1 MQEVDGS
8 IPFSSTISVARCARV
23 GPRQRGRPA
32 SAPDPGAHP
41 HREEDA
47 VIVFVLIVLAAASRL
62 LPHPPN
68 FAPVAAIGLFAGA
81 TAGRRAAWL
90 VPFAALLLSDLV
102 IGFYHPVSMLLN
114 YLAFATCL
122 LLGAGMLSPRGAR
135 GRSLGRVAG
144 AVLASSVAFF
154 VVSNFGMWAS
164 GYYPRTWAGLV
175 QCYTAALPF
184 FRNTLASDALYSAA
198 LFGGHALLARYLG
211 RREVETARA

>member
-8 IPFSSTISVARCARV
+8 IPFSSTITTV
-23 GPRQRGRPA
+23 RPA
-32 SAPDPGAHP
+32 QRASPIPGARGAP
-41 HREEDA
+41 ISRREA
-47 VIVFVLIVLAAASRL
+47 PVIVFVLIVLAAASRL

-81 TAGRRAAWL
+81 HVDKRLGWL
-90 VPFAALLLSDLV
+90 VPLAAILLSDLV
-102 IGFYHPVSMLLN
+102 IGFYHPVSMLFN

-122 LLGAGMLSPRGAR
+122 LLGSGWLSRS
-135 GRSLGRVAG
+135 RSLGRIAG

-154 VVSNFGMWAS
+154 IVSNFGMWAS

-184 FRNTLASDALYSAA
+184 FRNTLASDAIYSTA
-198 LFGGHALLARYLG
+198 LFGGHALLARYAS
-211 RREVETARA
+211 RRAVERARV

>member
-8 IPFSSTISVARCARV
+8 IPFSSTISAVRSRLADVASGPALRV
-23 GPRQRGRPA
+23 RIRSRE
-32 SAPDPGAHP
+32 DP
-41 HREEDA
+41 

-81 TAGRRAAWL
+81 LVGRRAGWL
-90 VPFAALLLSDLV
+90 VAFAALLLSDVVL
-102 IGFYHPVSMLLN
+102 GFYHPVAMLFN
-114 YLAFATCL
+114 YLAFASCL
-122 LLGAGMLSPRGAR
+122 VMGAGWLSR
-135 GRSLGRVAG
+135 GRRIGRVVG

-154 VVSNFGMWAS
+154 LVSNFGMWAS

-175 QCYTAALPF
+175 ECYVAAIPF

-198 LFGGHALLARYLG
+198 LFGGHALLVRYLPK
-211 RREVETARA
+211 RSTAAARA